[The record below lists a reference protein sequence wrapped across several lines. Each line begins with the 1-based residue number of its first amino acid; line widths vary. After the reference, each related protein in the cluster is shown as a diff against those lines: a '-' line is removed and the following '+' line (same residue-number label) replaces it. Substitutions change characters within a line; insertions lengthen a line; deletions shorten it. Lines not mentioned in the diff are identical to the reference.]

1 MAAKRTVYWS
11 LEAKDQVDSIKAF
24 LQHNWS
30 MREEQAF
37 LDLLQEFE
45 RLVSQF
51 PKGYQASARY
61 PGCRR
66 AVIHPNVSVVYRM
79 NGSTIEVVTVYDNRS
94 AKSQKRKG

>member
-11 LEAKDQVDSIKAF
+11 LQANEQVEAIKEF
-24 LQHNWS
+24 LRSNWS
-30 MREEQAF
+30 VREEGAF
-37 LDLLQEFE
+37 LDLLQGFE

-51 PKGYQASARY
+51 PKGYQVSALY

-79 NGSTIEVVTVYDNRS
+79 NGNTIEVVTVYDNRS